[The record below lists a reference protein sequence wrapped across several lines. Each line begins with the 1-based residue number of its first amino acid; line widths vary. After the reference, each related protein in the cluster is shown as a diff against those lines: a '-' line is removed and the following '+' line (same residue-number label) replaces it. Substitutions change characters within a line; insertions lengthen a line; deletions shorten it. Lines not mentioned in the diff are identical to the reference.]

1 MSVIISIKDDLEKLK
16 RQLNAIEREQ
26 LPFAASLSMNI
37 TAKSAKSDEIE
48 EMKRVFDRPT
58 PFALNSLYIKPSTK
72 TDLRITL
79 WLKDDVFK
87 GTPANKYLAAEV
99 YGGERRMKRFERA
112 LQARGYL
119 PAGMVAV
126 PGAGAKLDAYGNIS
140 RGQIVQILSALR
152 AFGEQG
158 YAANRARTRKG
169 ARTPKGVR
177 KRAEFFVGR
186 PGGGRGPLGVWQRTS
201 FAFGSAVKP
210 VLIFVRSTPYR
221 VRFRFFDVARATFER
236 EWAKQ
241 FAYALQFAL
250 STSSKPS

>member
-16 RQLNAIEREQ
+16 RQLTAIEREQ

-58 PFALNSLYIKPSTK
+58 PFTLNSLYIKPSTK
-72 TDLRITL
+72 TDLRVTL
-79 WLKDDVFK
+79 GLKDDVFK
-87 GTPANKYLAAEV
+87 GTPANKYLGAEV

-140 RGQIVQILSALR
+140 RAQVVQILSALR

-158 YAANRARTRKG
+158 YFANRAYTRKG
-169 ARTPKGVR
+169 AG

-186 PGGGRGPLGVWQRTS
+186 PGGGRGPLGIWQRTS
-201 FAFGSAVKP
+201 FAVGSSVKP